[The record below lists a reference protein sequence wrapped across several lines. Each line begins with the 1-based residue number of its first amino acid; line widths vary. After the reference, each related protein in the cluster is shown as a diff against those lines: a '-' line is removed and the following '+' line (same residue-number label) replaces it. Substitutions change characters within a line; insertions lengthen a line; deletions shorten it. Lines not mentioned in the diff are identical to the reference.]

1 VPHRS
6 LTRSIP
12 SGRRG
17 ARRLIAV
24 VGVLTAVMAAG
35 CSSGA
40 ASTPTTAST
49 TTTIPPTTT
58 TTEQPGWTPVSM
70 LNGAIAV
77 DTDTVTAPNGATVVL
92 YRFRA
97 GKVTFGLHV
106 GSTDPPRGT
115 AVVSADS
122 GSVIGPD
129 EAPVLL
135 AAFNGGF
142 QTNTGTG
149 GVELNGQTLV
159 PLQSG
164 LASLVIDTNGAA
176 KVGVW
181 GQGLPS
187 AGESVASVRQNLAPL
202 VSAGVASPNIA
213 SVGTWGATLGGGSAV
228 ARSALGEDASGN
240 LIYAG
245 SMSALPSDI
254 ASALIGAGTV
264 TAMELDINP
273 MWVQLAFAATPGA
286 PLAIGIPG
294 SHRPADQY
302 QQGWTRDFVTVL
314 AVH

>member
-1 VPHRS
+1 M
-6 LTRSIP
+6 
-12 SGRRG
+12 
-17 ARRLIAV
+17 
-24 VGVLTAVMAAG
+24 LTAVLAAG

-40 ASTPTTAST
+40 ASTPTTAPT
-49 TTTIPPTTT
+49 TTTTTVPPTTT

-70 LNGAIAV
+70 VNGAIAV
-77 DTDTVTAPNGATVVL
+77 DTDTVTGANGSTVVL

-97 GKVTFGLHV
+97 GRVTFGLHV

-142 QTNTGTG
+142 QTNSGTG

-164 LASLVIDTNGAA
+164 LASLVIDTNGTAR
-176 KVGVW
+176 VGVW
-181 GQGLPS
+181 DQGLPT
-187 AGESVASVRQNLAPL
+187 AGESVASVRQNLGPL
-202 VSAGVASPNIA
+202 VSGGVASPNVA
-213 SVGTWGATLGGGSAV
+213 SIGTWGATLGGGSAV
-228 ARSALGEDASGN
+228 ARSALGQDASGN

-254 ASALIGAGTV
+254 ANALIGAGTV
-264 TAMELDINP
+264 TGMELDINP

-314 AVH
+314 AVR